1 MKESMY
7 FHIHSIIVVVVVV
20 IIGLS
25 EAIDGKSNGTNK
37 DETT

>member
-7 FHIHSIIVVVVVV
+7 FHIHSIIVVVV

>member
-7 FHIHSIIVVVVVV
+7 FHIHSIIVVVVV